1 MSNRRFSAIGKD
13 QNHEQLNKA
22 IKGDGGVKG
31 LFNNSDA
38 LAKWMIAG
46 PELSRIVQQFESSMW
61 GSEDF
66 ELHHEEAFHRQR
78 SFLNYVQSLIS
89 TFQKLENPFKDDG
102 FHLYRLSSKEIIQ
115 TESVESMKNAF
126 ETGKVQFETFWTERV
141 QGEKPLMDTLCKNKL
156 VLFKNCLPVP
166 KSKQKMQITS
176 LKTDCNLLSRLYIGS
191 TAREGNLEEFFSH
204 ENQATPPSISCM
216 GDKI

>member
-66 ELHHEEAFHRQR
+66 ELHHG
-78 SFLNYVQSLIS
+78 
-89 TFQKLENPFKDDG
+89 TFQKIENPFK
-102 FHLYRLSSKEIIQ
+102 HLQHLQHPQ
-115 TESVESMKNAF
+115 TISTNHHN
-126 ETGKVQFETFWTERV
+126 
-141 QGEKPLMDTLCKNKL
+141 P
-156 VLFKNCLPVP
+156 P
-166 KSKQKMQITS
+166 KHLQ
-176 LKTDCNLLSRLYIGS
+176 
-191 TAREGNLEEFFSH
+191 
-204 ENQATPPSISCM
+204 
-216 GDKI
+216 